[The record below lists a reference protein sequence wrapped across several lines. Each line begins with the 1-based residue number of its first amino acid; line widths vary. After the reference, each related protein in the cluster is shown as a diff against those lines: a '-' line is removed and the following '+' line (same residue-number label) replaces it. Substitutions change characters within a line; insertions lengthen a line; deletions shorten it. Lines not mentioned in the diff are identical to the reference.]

1 MIDAALRELLQQIAL
16 PGYGY
21 PEHLLI
27 WRERLDRQH
36 HLAVIDW
43 ADREGHPYVAVLAP
57 DGYPR
62 GYWLV
67 PRTALA

>member
-1 MIDAALRELLQQIAL
+1 MIDAALRQLLQRIAL

-27 WRERLDRQH
+27 WSERLDRQH
-36 HLAVIDW
+36 RPAVSAW
-43 ADREGHPYVAVLAP
+43 ADREGHPYVELVDP
-57 DGYPR
+57 DGYRR

-67 PRTALA
+67 PRTTLA